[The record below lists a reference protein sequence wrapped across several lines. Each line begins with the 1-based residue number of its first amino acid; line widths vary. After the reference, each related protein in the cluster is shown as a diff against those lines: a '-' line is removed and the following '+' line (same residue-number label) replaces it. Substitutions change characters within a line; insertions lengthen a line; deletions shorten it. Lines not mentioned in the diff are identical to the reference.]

1 MLNETIERKAELI
14 LKYMRDELSWEEQ
27 QELDLWLAAS
37 ADNKALLES
46 LAGFD
51 DLTQALA
58 DYAINKSKIWD
69 QIGAAIPL
77 NNENVL

>member
-14 LKYMRDELSWEEQ
+14 LKYLRGELSWEEQ
-27 QELDLWLAAS
+27 QELDRWLAV
-37 ADNKALLES
+37 DTENKALLES
-46 LAGFD
+46 ITGFG

-69 QIGAAIPL
+69 QIGASIPL
-77 NNENVL
+77 KQ

>member
-27 QELDLWLAAS
+27 QELDLWLAA
-37 ADNKALLES
+37 ATENKALLES
-46 LAGFD
+46 LAGFG

-58 DYAINKSKIWD
+58 DYAINKSKVWD

-77 NNENVL
+77 KQ